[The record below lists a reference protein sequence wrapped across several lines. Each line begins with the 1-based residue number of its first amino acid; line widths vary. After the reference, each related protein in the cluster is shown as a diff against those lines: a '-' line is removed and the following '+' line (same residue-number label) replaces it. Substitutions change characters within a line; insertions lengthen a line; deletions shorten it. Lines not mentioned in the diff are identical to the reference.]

1 MTEETT
7 TTRIAIPSELP
18 GGLDAQ
24 RAGHFGRCACFTLVD
39 VADGEVKEVEILQN
53 APHVEG
59 GCMAPVLVLA
69 EHNVNAIVVQ
79 GIGGRPLMGFNQVG
93 IAVLAGVGHTTCAR
107 PSTRTLAA
115 GFPRSGWSTP
125 ASTELTSPLWAAA
138 NTKKQPRSHRLAVRP
153 GLSRLRAWS
162 RRGSDGTA
170 AVRLADEPRPRRAPS
185 RRRSCARRR
194 GPGHDRRAGRPGA
207 PHRPSRAR
215 RRDRPDR
222 RTRTTSSSA
231 SGWSYR

>member
-39 VADGEVKEVEILQN
+39 VVDGEVEGVEILQN

-93 IAVLAGVGHTTCAR
+93 ITVLAG
-107 PSTRTLAA
+107 
-115 GFPRSGWSTP
+115 
-125 ASTELTSPLWAAA
+125 
-138 NTKKQPRSHRLAVRP
+138 
-153 GLSRLRAWS
+153 
-162 RRGSDGTA
+162 DGTD
-170 AVRLADEPRPRRAPS
+170 V
-185 RRRSCARRR
+185 
-194 GPGHDRRAGRPGA
+194 
-207 PHRPSRAR
+207 
-215 RRDRPDR
+215 
-222 RTRTTSSSA
+222 RTTVD
-231 SGWSYR
+231 SYLGGRLPEVGMEHACQH